1 MTVGMC
7 ALYACA
13 SQTMAAVPSS
23 RNRSLGAQVTSGRSA
38 VLVLTLAAVLLAVAG
53 LGAVE
58 GAPLP
63 PKPPK
68 PSPRPP
74 SPRPPSPRPPSP
86 RPPSPR
92 PPSPRPP
99 PPRSPPPRS
108 PPPRLSPPPP
118 RPNKA
123 PRPPPPTPPPEGGL
137 RLVRGTAGNV
147 GRLEVQLTYPDEWVA
162 LCDDGTFT
170 AYEAGLFCKMLGYS
184 YGRQFYAQ
192 GISTYGPDESD
203 PPELRGNLVCTG
215 DNDSRP
221 PYAFFLQMINFSSQQ
236 EVSCEV
242 FHVACPRNML
252 VAMECSETP
261 FKYNGPPPP
270 PSLPSPPPPPPP
282 PPSMQDFI
290 RLIRLT
296 GSNPWMPDGL
306 VVLLV
311 NSSADGRT
319 GEPVWAP
326 LCADGIAGVDKI
338 ANMLCKQNDG
348 FRDSPIR
355 IILGSPRE
363 AIEITQQASTISD
376 FNPSEYSHWVTVVG
390 GISSSAYTVYDT
402 QLQVTTQPCSSGY
415 LFHVICYTIMA

>member
-1 MTVGMC
+1 
-7 ALYACA
+7 
-13 SQTMAAVPSS
+13 MAAVPSS

-38 VLVLTLAAVLLAVAG
+38 LLVLTLAAVLLAVTAITSP
-53 LGAVE
+53 AITSPAIASAAIT
-58 GAPLP
+58 APAITALIKP
-63 PKPPK
+63 ATTAPVSTPSTPKQGT
-68 PSPRPP
+68 PS
-74 SPRPPSPRPPSP
+74 
-86 RPPSPR
+86 
-92 PPSPRPP
+92 
-99 PPRSPPPRS
+99 
-108 PPPRLSPPPP
+108 
-118 RPNKA
+118 
-123 PRPPPPTPPPEGGL
+123 PPPPTPPPEGGL
-137 RLVRGTAGNV
+137 RLVRGKAGNV

-170 AYEAGLFCKMLGYS
+170 AYEAGVGYYMHMYAIMRCSSCSPAGALPPLPPFLPITWCLYSVLDAYAFRWLLFCKMLGYS

-215 DNDSRP
+215 DNDSWP
-221 PYAFFLQMINFSSQQ
+221 PYAFVVQEINFTSQQ
-236 EVSCEV
+236 EVSCQA

-252 VAMECSETP
+252 VAMECSKTP

-270 PSLPSPPPPPPP
+270 PSIPSPPPPPPP
-282 PPSMQDFI
+282 PPNMQDLI

-296 GSNPWMPDGL
+296 DSAPWAPDGL

-311 NSSADGRT
+311 NSADG

-326 LCADGIAGVDKI
+326 LCADGIAEVDTI

-355 IILGSPRE
+355 TIIGSAWE
-363 AIEITQQASTISD
+363 AIEITQASTISD

-402 QLQVTTQPCSSGY
+402 QLQ
-415 LFHVICYTIMA
+415 